1 MLNKANKWMDGVSFM
16 MLGGHLVL
24 FVWVNILTERVYNGS
39 VGGIA
44 WQWLTCVVWGI
55 C

>member
-24 FVWVNILTERVYNGS
+24 FNIEEMIVKNTHSEQQQKNK
-39 VGGIA
+39 IKKE
-44 WQWLTCVVWGI
+44 
-55 C
+55 